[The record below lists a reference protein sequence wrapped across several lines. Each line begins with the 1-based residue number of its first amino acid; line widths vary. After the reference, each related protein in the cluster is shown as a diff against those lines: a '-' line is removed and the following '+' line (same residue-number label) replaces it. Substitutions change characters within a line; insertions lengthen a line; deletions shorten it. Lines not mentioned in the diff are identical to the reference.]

1 MVEVVKL
8 PLLTKANCSF
18 DLTDC
23 ELRRNHQNETLA
35 CINLTT
41 KEVIGVFYM
50 GKKNNGR
57 DRATFREGEYFI
69 NTVYDVLVTNRKD
82 LTWWTVSD
90 LRNSAIRCATHVRSE
105 FWRSLHLYDNS
116 SPTEEDI
123 INHLKS
129 F

>member
-23 ELRRNHQNETLA
+23 ELRRNHKNRTLA
-35 CINLTT
+35 CINPTT

-50 GKKNNGR
+50 GNNNYGR
-57 DRATFREGEYFI
+57 DRTTIREGEYFI
-69 NTVYDVLVTNRKD
+69 NTEYDVLVTNRED
-82 LTWWTVSD
+82 LTWWTVSN
-90 LRNSAIRCATHVRSE
+90 RSGKARFCATHVRCE
-105 FWRSLHLYDNS
+105 FWISLHLYDNS